1 LLLRAMCAAQSPF
14 ITNEG
19 LGWFSPFYLA
29 FMKSLCLA
37 LLAATLLAGC
47 NSASTPDSGE
57 TGATSA
63 TALLTPG
70 PWRGELAAQGQTIPF
85 LFEVKTEAGKPV
97 VYLINKGLNGEERLR
112 CDEISASGDSTTI
125 KMHVFD
131 AALVVRA
138 NGKDKLK
145 GTWVK
150 YDAKTPYRV
159 PMTAAVGEPP
169 AAMPIKD
176 TPYLAGTWKV
186 TFRDGQNTYP
196 AVGIFQQKDNQVKG
210 TFLTSTGDYR
220 YLTGELAGRQLRLS
234 TFDGSHAF
242 LFKAQDSA
250 GKGEIQLKSL
260 AGDFYSGKGGHET
273 WTATLDPKAKLPDAD
288 TLTYL
293 RKGESRLNFK
303 FPSVVQGASISPTDP
318 KYRGKVVVLQV
329 LGSWCPNC
337 MDETKFLAPWY
348 EQNKARGVEVIGL
361 GYERMPEYDQA
372 AARLR
377 QMKERLAVGY
387 DLAVAG
393 VSNKD
398 SVAKSMPQLAK
409 FMAFPTTIFLDKKG
423 VVRSIHTGFSGPGTG
438 QYYEDEKAHF
448 NRMVDK
454 LLKE

>member
-1 LLLRAMCAAQSPF
+1 
-14 ITNEG
+14 
-19 LGWFSPFYLA
+19 
-29 FMKSLCLA
+29 MKSLWFTLF
-37 LLAATLLAGC
+37 AAALLAGC
-47 NSASTPDSGE
+47 NSASTTGSGE
-57 TGATSA
+57 TAATSA
-63 TALLTPG
+63 AALLTPG
-70 PWRGELAAQGQTIPF
+70 PWRGELAAQGQVIPF

-112 CDEISASGDSTTI
+112 CDEISAAGDSATI
-125 KMHVFD
+125 KLHVFD

-138 NGKDKLK
+138 DGKDKLK

-159 PMTAAVGEPP
+159 PLVAMAAPPP
-169 AAMPIKD
+169 AAIPVKN
-176 TPYLAGTWKV
+176 TPYLDGTWKV

-196 AVGIFQQKDNQVKG
+196 AVGIFQEKDGQVTG
-210 TFLTSTGDYR
+210 TFLTTTGDYR
-220 YLTGELAGRQLRLS
+220 YLSGELTGWQLRLS

-242 LFKAQDSA
+242 LFKADDTS
-250 GKGEIQLKSL
+250 GKRELKLKSL
-260 AGDFYSGKGGHET
+260 AGDYYSGKSGHET

-303 FPSVVQGASISPTDP
+303 FPGLVAGSSISPTDP
-318 KYRGKVVVLQV
+318 KYKGKVVVVQI

-337 MDETKFLAPWY
+337 MDETGYLVPWY
-348 EQNKARGVEVIGL
+348 EQNKARGVEIIGL
-361 GYERMPEYDQA
+361 GYERSSDYQQA
-372 AARLR
+372 ASRLLN
-377 QMKERLAVGY
+377 MKKRFNIGY

-398 SVAKSMPQLAK
+398 SVAKSLPQLAK
-409 FMAFPTTIFLDKKG
+409 FLGFPTTIFLDKKG
-423 VVRSIHTGFSGPGTG
+423 VVRSIRTGFSGPGTG
-438 QYYEDEKAHF
+438 QYYEEEKAHF